1 MTEKKHDSIRDR
13 KQGIRLD
20 LASDIVVKKGDS
32 PEALELEAQLAE
44 IEQMYKYAPVG
55 LALVSRDY
63 QIIRI
68 NDRMAGICGLPADQ
82 IVGRNIRNIVP
93 PELAEKL
100 IAVWNRVFESCEPIL
115 DFEVHGTTPDTTGE
129 QYWLE
134 NYIPLRSDAG
144 EVTGLIASV
153 LDITA
158 RKRAE
163 VLGDRMVAL
172 VNSSDDAIICK
183 TLDGIITAWNPGA
196 ENLFGYSSSEAIGS
210 PITIIVPPEAGRS

>member
-32 PEALELEAQLAE
+32 PEALELEAQLAA

-115 DFEVHGTTPDTTGE
+115 DFEVHGTTPDTTGD
-129 QYWLE
+129 
-134 NYIPLRSDAG
+134 N
-144 EVTGLIASV
+144 TGW
-153 LDITA
+153 
-158 RKRAE
+158 
-163 VLGDRMVAL
+163 
-172 VNSSDDAIICK
+172 K
-183 TLDGIITAWNPGA
+183 TTFL
-196 ENLFGYSSSEAIGS
+196 
-210 PITIIVPPEAGRS
+210 